1 MSAKK
6 TLDSTQQM
14 TETQALDSTQQS
26 LDIIEESK
34 KVKAIVEKTMKGKG
48 SKDKAIVEKVIVEK
62 ARKEK
67 DFVEDTYRSL

>member
-1 MSAKK
+1 
-6 TLDSTQQM
+6 M

-26 LDIIEESK
+26 VDITEESK

-48 SKDKAIVEKVIVEK
+48 PKDKANVEK
-62 ARKEK
+62 AKKYK